1 MTPPRWLFWHRR
13 DLRLADNL
21 GLAAAAAT
29 TPAVTGVVVLDPAEL
44 AAVQQ
49 APARLWFLAESLR
62 ELAGRWR
69 AAGSR
74 LVILQGDP
82 VELLPRLTAATGAA
96 VVAWNRGVEPSERE
110 RDRRVAA
117 ALQGDGVKV
126 LVDWDQLLVP
136 PETILTGAGDPYRVY
151 GPFLRNWR
159 GQVERRAAA
168 GELDPRPAPRELLDL
183 DPAALPR
190 PELWAALPLLESVPG
205 AGQLAAIAAG
215 GAGGGEAGSGEAGDK
230 GTVRV
235 RHGESDGGYHP
246 STHPREASEADRSE
260 SRRAPEAELAE
271 VRSGRLSDAGAEL
284 AQAPFPGADLC
295 PCRPGE
301 AAALAQLEAFAD
313 GQALPSYEQG
323 RNLPGE
329 AGTSA
334 LSAALRFGTLS
345 PRQAWAAAAV
355 ARFAARSDEA
365 LASITVW
372 EQELCWRE
380 FYQQALFHFPEL
392 ADGPY
397 RPQWRHFP
405 WENDPQRLAAWQQ
418 GLTGM
423 PIVDAAMRQLVE
435 SGWMH
440 NRPRMIVA
448 SYLVKDLI
456 CDWRLGERFFMEHL
470 VDGDLAA
477 NNGGWQWSASSGMD
491 PKPLRIFNPATQAA
505 KFDPEATY
513 IRTWLPELA
522 HVATADL
529 ISGHIGALE
538 RRGYPEP
545 IVDHKLQQAR
555 FKALYA
561 GLPRG

>member
-21 GLAAAAAT
+21 GLAAAAAA

-49 APARLWFLAESLR
+49 APARRWFLAESLR
-62 ELAGRWR
+62 ELSGRWR
-69 AAGSR
+69 GAGSR
-74 LVILQGDP
+74 LLILQGDP
-82 VELLPRLTAATGAA
+82 VHLLPRLAAASGAA
-96 VVAWNRGVEPSERE
+96 VVAWNRGVEPAERE

-183 DPAALPR
+183 DAAALPR
-190 PELWAALPLLESVPG
+190 PELWAALPLLAAVPT
-205 AGQLAAIAAG
+205 AAQLAAIR
-215 GAGGGEAGSGEAGDK
+215 AGGGTAE
-230 GTVRV
+230 RV
-235 RHGESDGGYHP
+235 QE
-246 STHPREASEADRSE
+246 
-260 SRRAPEAELAE
+260 
-271 VRSGRLSDAGAEL
+271 
-284 AQAPFPGADLC
+284 PFTGADLC

-313 GQALPSYEQG
+313 GPALARYDEG

-329 AGTSA
+329 VGTSA

-397 RPQWRHFP
+397 RPHWRHFP
-405 WENDPQRLAAWQQ
+405 WENDPQRLAAWRA

-456 CDWRLGERFFMEHL
+456 GDWRLGERFFMEHL

-529 ISGHIGALE
+529 ISGQIAPLE
-538 RRGYPEP
+538 RRGYPAP
-545 IVDHKLQQAR
+545 IVDHKVQQAR

-561 GLPRG
+561 ALPRG

>member
-1 MTPPRWLFWHRR
+1 VTGTPRWLFWHRR

-21 GLAAAAAT
+21 GLAAATAA

-44 AAVQQ
+44 AQMAL
-49 APARLWFLAESLR
+49 APARRWFLAESLK
-62 ELAGRWR
+62 ELAGRWH

-74 LVILQGDP
+74 LLLLQGDP
-82 VELLPRLTAATGAA
+82 TTLLPRLAAACGAG
-96 VVAWNRGVEPSERE
+96 VVVWNKGVEPYERE

-117 ALQGDGVKV
+117 ALQSDGVKV
-126 LVDWDQLLVP
+126 LADWDQLLVP
-136 PETILTGAGDPYRVY
+136 PETIRTGGGDPYRVY

-159 GQVERRAAA
+159 GRVERLASS
-168 GELDPRPAPRELLDL
+168 GELDPRPAPHQLLDL

-190 PELWAALPLLESVPG
+190 PELWQALPRLEAVPGPEELWALANPAADQPLRGGRGAAALGGV
-205 AGQLAAIAAG
+205 QAATPASGRMPQG
-215 GAGGGEAGSGEAGDK
+215 GSRDSAS
-230 GTVRV
+230 
-235 RHGESDGGYHP
+235 P
-246 STHPREASEADRSE
+246 QPSEATEPTTRE
-260 SRRAPEAELAE
+260 SASTSPAVSL
-271 VRSGRLSDAGAEL
+271 L
-284 AQAPFPGADLC
+284 PFDPALC

-301 AAALAQLEAFAD
+301 AAALAQLETFVD
-313 GQALPSYEQG
+313 GGAMARYEEG
-323 RNLPGE
+323 RNLPAE

-345 PRQAWAAAAV
+345 PRQAWAAAAL
-355 ARFAARSDEA
+355 ARLSARSEEA

-397 RPQWRHFP
+397 RSQWRHFP
-405 WENDPQRLAAWQQ
+405 WENDPQHLTAWQQ

-423 PIVDAAMRQLVE
+423 PIVDAALRQLVQ

-491 PKPLRIFNPATQAA
+491 PKPLRIFNPATQAG
-505 KFDPEATY
+505 KFDAEAAY

-522 HVATADL
+522 HVATGDL
-529 ISGHIGALE
+529 ISGRIGALE

-555 FKALYA
+555 FKALHA
-561 GLPRG
+561 SLPRG

>member
-21 GLAAAAAT
+21 GLAAAAAA

-49 APARLWFLAESLR
+49 APARRWFLAESLQD
-62 ELAGRWR
+62 LAGRWQ

-74 LVILQGDP
+74 LLILQGDP
-82 VELLPRLTAATGAA
+82 VLLLPRLAAATGAA
-96 VVAWNRGVEPSERE
+96 VVAWNRGVEPAERE

-136 PETILTGAGDPYRVY
+136 PETILTGGGDPYRVY

-168 GELDPRPAPRELLDL
+168 GELDPLPAPRELLDL
-183 DPAALPR
+183 DAASLPR
-190 PELWAALPLLESVPG
+190 PELWAALPALDTVPG
-205 AGQLAAIAAG
+205 LAQLTAMAAG
-215 GAGGGEAGSGEAGDK
+215 
-230 GTVRV
+230 
-235 RHGESDGGYHP
+235 
-246 STHPREASEADRSE
+246 
-260 SRRAPEAELAE
+260 
-271 VRSGRLSDAGAEL
+271 DAGNIQESFA
-284 AQAPFPGADLC
+284 GADLC

-301 AAALAQLEAFAD
+301 TAALAQLEAFAD
-313 GQALPSYEQG
+313 GQALPSYEEG

-329 AGTSA
+329 AGTSG

-405 WENDPQRLAAWQQ
+405 WENDPQRLSAWHD

-529 ISGHIGALE
+529 ISGRIAPLE

-545 IVDHKLQQAR
+545 IVDHKVQQAR

>member
-21 GLAAAAAT
+21 GLAAAAAA
-29 TPAVTGVVVLDPAEL
+29 TPAVTGVVVFDPAEL
-44 AAVQQ
+44 AQVALT
-49 APARLWFLAESLR
+49 PSRRWFLAESLR
-62 ELAGRWR
+62 ELSGRWQ

-74 LVILQGDP
+74 LLLLQGDP
-82 VELLPRLTAATGAA
+82 AALLPRLAAACGAP
-96 VVAWNRGVEPSERE
+96 VVVWNKGVEPFERE

-117 ALQGDGVKV
+117 ALQADGVKV
-126 LVDWDQLLVP
+126 LADWDQLLVP
-136 PETILTGAGDPYRVY
+136 PETIRTGGGDPYRVY

-159 GQVERRAAA
+159 TQVERHAAA
-168 GELDPRPAPRELLDL
+168 GALDPRLAPHQLLDL
-183 DPAALPR
+183 DSAALPR
-190 PELWAALPLLESVPG
+190 PELWAALPWFAGVPSADGLLAIASAGSDQRLHSG
-205 AGQLAAIAAG
+205 AGTRPGPTEPAG
-215 GAGGGEAGSGEAGDK
+215 SIGSNGLPGGGSHSAAAAAPAGTSAAN
-230 GTVRV
+230 
-235 RHGESDGGYHP
+235 S
-246 STHPREASEADRSE
+246 
-260 SRRAPEAELAE
+260 PEVSL
-271 VRSGRLSDAGAEL
+271 L
-284 AQAPFPGADLC
+284 PFSPELC

-301 AAALAQLEAFAD
+301 AAALAQLETFAD
-313 GQALPSYEQG
+313 GGAMARYEEG
-323 RNLPGE
+323 RNLPAE
-329 AGTSA
+329 TGTSA

-355 ARFAARSDEA
+355 ARISARSEEA

-392 ADGPY
+392 AAGPY

-423 PIVDAAMRQLVE
+423 PIVDAALRQLVQ

-456 CDWRLGERFFMEHL
+456 CDWRLGEQFFMEHL

-491 PKPLRIFNPATQAA
+491 PKPLRIFNPATQAG
-505 KFDPEATY
+505 KFDPEAAY
-513 IRTWLPELA
+513 IRNWLPELA

-529 ISGHIGALE
+529 ISGRIGALE

-545 IVDHKLQQAR
+545 IVDHKHQQAR
-555 FKALYA
+555 FKALHA
-561 GLPRG
+561 ALPRH

>member
-1 MTPPRWLFWHRR
+1 MSPPRWLFWHRR

-62 ELAGRWR
+62 ELSARWR

-74 LVILQGDP
+74 LLILQGDP
-82 VELLPRLTAATGAA
+82 VLLLPRLAAASGAA
-96 VVAWNRGVEPSERE
+96 VVAWNRGVEPAERE

-126 LVDWDQLLVP
+126 LVGWDQLLVP

-183 DPAALPR
+183 DAAALPR
-190 PELWAALPLLESVPG
+190 PELWAALPLLEMLSS
-205 AGQLAAIAAG
+205 ATQLAAIAAASG
-215 GAGGGEAGSGEAGDK
+215 DPGARGVRPGEAGGA
-230 GTVRV
+230 
-235 RHGESDGGYHP
+235 P
-246 STHPREASEADRSE
+246 SADASANADLSTI
-260 SRRAPEAELAE
+260 RA
-271 VRSGRLSDAGAEL
+271 
-284 AQAPFPGADLC
+284 FTGADLC

-313 GQALPSYEQG
+313 GPALARYDEG

-329 AGTSA
+329 VGTSA

-397 RPQWRHFP
+397 RPHWRHFP
-405 WENDPQRLAAWQQ
+405 WENDPQRLAAWRA

-491 PKPLRIFNPATQAA
+491 PKPLRIFNPATQAG
-505 KFDPEATY
+505 KFDADAAY

-522 HVATADL
+522 HVATPEL
-529 ISGHIGALE
+529 ISGQIAPLE
-538 RRGYPEP
+538 RRGYPAP
-545 IVDHKLQQAR
+545 IVNHKQQQAR

-561 GLPRG
+561 NLPRS